1 MMGTR
6 NLWDKLSSKRNYS
19 SFVGNKV
26 KKYDIDFKIKYINGT
41 HRGPGCTGTLESS
54 MYIQMEEENKFQ
66 EELLEAISDEDL
78 GDIWEVIRN

>member
-26 KKYDIDFKIKYINGT
+26 KKYDIDFKIKYISGAY
-41 HRGPGCTGTLESS
+41 RGPKRIDFRMDKKDWDLIVGDLKRL
-54 MYIQMEEENKFQ
+54 EEE
-66 EELLEAISDEDL
+66 
-78 GDIWEVIRN
+78 